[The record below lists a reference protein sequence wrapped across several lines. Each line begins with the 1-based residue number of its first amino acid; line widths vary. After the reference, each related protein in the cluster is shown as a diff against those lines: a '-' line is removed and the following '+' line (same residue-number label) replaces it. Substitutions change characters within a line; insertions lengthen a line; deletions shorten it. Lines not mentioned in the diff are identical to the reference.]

1 MDVLLTAVCCC
12 LVPTPVNSHVRAHN
26 LLQVSSLTLNDWAKF
41 QKIELI
47 ASYLKFQV
55 HSAFTNL
62 LLLLVLLL
70 AVFFSLDYNRPI
82 VGRSEEVII

>member
-1 MDVLLTAVCCC
+1 MIE
-12 LVPTPVNSHVRAHN
+12 
-26 LLQVSSLTLNDWAKF
+26 AKF

-47 ASYLKFQV
+47 ASYLAKFQV

-62 LLLLVLLL
+62 LLLLALLL

-82 VGRSEEVII
+82 VGRREEVII